1 MRCRASIETAVAL
14 SMQID
19 PYGHQE
25 LHLDRCP
32 CSGDVGLEFLQ
43 ARRYFV
49 QLRLTQFRQSSACMR
64 RGERGTAGTQG
75 IHERLD
81 GRCRCP
87 GWCVVY
93 LGPRT
98 LKRNI
103 FIEQARSAENFCA
116 YKLVCVDGKLG
127 VSTGWRASGARS
139 AERMDEPDG
148 AHGIAPS
155 DVAILLSLLRRR
167 CGGGGTSPSEVEH
180 RGALRRPFAHSSAPP
195 QRSSARDP

>member
-1 MRCRASIETAVAL
+1 MRCRASMETFVAL

-25 LHLDRCP
+25 LQLDRCP
-32 CSGDVGLEFLQ
+32 CSGDVELEFLQ

-64 RGERGTAGTQG
+64 RGEPGTAGTQG

-81 GRCRCP
+81 SRCRCP

-98 LKRNI
+98 LKRKA
-103 FIEQARSAENFCA
+103 FVEQ
-116 YKLVCVDGKLG
+116 
-127 VSTGWRASGARS
+127 
-139 AERMDEPDG
+139 
-148 AHGIAPS
+148 APS
-155 DVAILLSLLRRR
+155 DFRAIMRRLSGRSRCFPPAAETCGCAQIAQGDVSPLARCLRGRPRWRRVCGAVA
-167 CGGGGTSPSEVEH
+167 C
-180 RGALRRPFAHSSAPP
+180 FSAAS
-195 QRSSARDP
+195 R

>member
-1 MRCRASIETAVAL
+1 MRCRASMETFVAL

-32 CSGDVGLEFLQ
+32 CSGDVELEFLQ

-49 QLRLTQFRQSSACMR
+49 QLLLNQFRQSSTCMR

-81 GRCRCP
+81 SRCRCP

-93 LGPRT
+93 LGPGT
-98 LKRNI
+98 LKRKA
-103 FIEQARSAENFCA
+103 FVEQ
-116 YKLVCVDGKLG
+116 
-127 VSTGWRASGARS
+127 
-139 AERMDEPDG
+139 
-148 AHGIAPS
+148 APS
-155 DVAILLSLLRRR
+155 DFRALMRVPGRSRRFPPAAKTCGCAQIAQGDVSPLAICFRGRPRRR
-167 CGGGGTSPSEVEH
+167 RVCGCE
-180 RGALRRPFAHSSAPP
+180 RGASNASRERKVISVRRPT
-195 QRSSARDP
+195 